1 VSVSQNKCELM
12 VIIGKDGIEEIK
24 AFTIIYKVNGQHCS
38 GSRVEVNAH

>member
-1 VSVSQNKCELM
+1 M